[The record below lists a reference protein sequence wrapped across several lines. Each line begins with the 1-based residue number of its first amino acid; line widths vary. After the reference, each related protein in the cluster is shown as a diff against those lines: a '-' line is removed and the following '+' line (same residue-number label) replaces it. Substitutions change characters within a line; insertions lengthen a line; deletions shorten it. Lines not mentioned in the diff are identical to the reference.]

1 MHAKKTLAIMVTVA
15 LMFAVFPALIEP
27 QARIPQEVL
36 AKIDPNLWQQMQSEA
51 GPYTVMVKVKWHPN
65 LEPIKFQHDAVV
77 AELKAEAAE
86 TQAPVIAYL
95 KQKRDAEI
103 LNTFWLCNYILV
115 RADEDT
121 IRELA
126 TFTTVEKV
134 IVNFKIT
141 LPENE
146 AFEYISSSE
155 SIGQAEG
162 SSATWNVEKVRAP
175 EVWETLGLTG
185 EGIKFATT
193 DTGLDISHQDLA
205 NTLFTAD
212 PTDPKYPGGW
222 IEFDSYGN
230 PIWSTPHDTYGHG
243 TATYGLIVGQD
254 KGPFGHVGVAPGA
267 KGLGMHALTL
277 PGGSGTFAQVLAGL
291 QWVIDPFDEDGNHYP
306 PARVSSHSWGA
317 TGYYCDLVEAVE
329 NMYWTGHLCV
339 ASIGNS
345 YEGSSGTP
353 GNYYSVFGVGAT
365 DVNDYVASW
374 SSGEW
379 VYKTDYPCTLPDWWP
394 EKWIKPD
401 VSAPGVDCICPY
413 PGNQYVYWS
422 GTSFSS
428 PHVAGA
434 AILMLSGNPSLT
446 PDEIK
451 EALKATSVWYDRY
464 YPTRP
469 DTRYGWGRIDAYE
482 AVMMVALPQG
492 IRGYVT
498 DAATGAPIYKAKVY
512 CHEMD
517 RAVYTD
523 ENGYYDM
530 RLLPGTYTIT
540 VSRFG
545 YEEQTFTN
553 VEVVANK
560 FTWLNVALT
569 PIPPGYLEGYV
580 YFKPT
585 GIGIPGALV
594 EAIGVPVPVQAETD
608 AEGHFV
614 LAIPPGTYDFK
625 ASAYGFKED
634 IVEDVEIVEGQ
645 TTTVNFYLTQPP
657 VIAVVGDY
665 PSVSGKI
672 TAFLKDKGYIVDVYS
687 TLASVIPNVA
697 KYQAIILNMPRYYG
711 TTTYSDMVNFISATD
726 ANGVGVIWLDSW
738 YSYCAGYDLWYY
750 SYYYGLPIG
759 FSFYRYTTYYYGS
772 YPNVYNYYKVVRED
786 SDILDAWPVGTK
798 IPHDIGGVWHDS
810 AYYYMYTPESD
821 TLRYLAILGFYYY
834 GSYYEY
840 YTSVIKYTRDN
851 NKWVI
856 LTAHA
861 VTPWVDIGG
870 FSDDSKAIFLNSI
883 NWVSKAAVPHAKFVV
898 WGLKAEP
905 KVGLWKDPRTVSVGI
920 KNVGW
925 VEGTDTVE
933 MYVDGVREGTATVT
947 LAPGEYAY
955 PSWTVSRF
963 DVGTYTVKVRHLTTT
978 FIVRAPKIEVTA
990 YEYSTNTPL
999 AGADIYG
1006 YYRKYLAPG
1015 WYEQWSYAYGGYGHS
1030 QFAQPIGDLDGDG
1043 INEVIVGGY
1052 ESLGNGRC
1060 RILNYDVATGTYKE
1074 VYSWTHGGGTYNSPS
1089 GATILDLD
1097 GDGTL
1102 ELVVSWAYSGSND
1115 GVWAYKWDGT
1125 TLTPLDHWYG
1135 GFVFD
1140 VYSDDID
1147 GDGIKD
1153 VLVANAPWGAT
1164 YAHVIVLGWQDGH
1177 FVVKS
1182 SWIHPS
1188 YTSYECMMLWTGD
1201 VNCDGKVDIVVSLAY
1216 SSSYNGGTWGLNW
1229 DPATNTWTYWPIYT
1243 DLINGAPHYGV
1254 VVGDVNG
1261 NGIPEIGIGN
1271 NPSGY
1276 VGAGAVLVEWD
1287 PATNTYKKVWE
1298 GTWPSEYG
1306 IIEAVAIGDA
1316 DNDGNNEFVAGGGY
1330 VHIIGW
1336 DGTKYYEKATITK
1349 TSGLLAGTI
1358 IGDCDSDGLNEIK
1371 ACDIIGYGPG
1381 KEWIFKYSPVPTPS
1395 PTWEFKYFG
1404 TTDANG
1410 KLVFDSPASVVD
1422 VYLFVYKGE
1431 KSAKGYQ
1438 YLLEKDFYIDDD
1450 LSVTYTPHK
1459 NTEAIIVSNLKS
1471 SYLDLFVYQ
1480 HLGITWLQKGN
1491 LPILWPFVG
1500 VKCDPAKIVVTPAT
1514 YTIRHTL
1521 NINDAYG
1528 AWWYYFMAPDRT
1540 VTLSKKQTYSYY
1552 WAGPI
1557 QGFIDITQTNNI
1569 VNINWDATDSCGH
1582 HITGVT
1588 LIEANWLTS
1597 ASATPTTPISIK
1609 PGILEDIEVEVA
1621 KTLEHYPNIALY
1633 TYQNSKRVL
1642 IKSGYVKWY
1651 EKQFSIIVDKN
1662 VKYVTLSFLSGPY
1675 GNPFGPMYVTVIARD
1690 YT

>member
-1 MHAKKTLAIMVTVA
+1 MLSKITLAICIMA
-15 LMFAVFPALIEP
+15 MLIIAVFPAVL
-27 QARIPQEVL
+27 QSHTRIPAEVY
-36 AKIDPNLWQQMQSEA
+36 AKIDPNLWAQMQSEA
-51 GPYTVMVKVKWHPN
+51 GPYIAMVKVKWNPD
-65 LEPIKFQHDAVV
+65 LEPIKFQHDTVI
-77 AELKAEAAE
+77 AELKKEAAE

-115 RADEDT
+115 KAEEST

-126 TFTTVEKV
+126 TFTTVERV
-134 IVNFKIT
+134 IMNFRIT

-146 AFEYISSSE
+146 AFEYASPSE
-155 SIGQAEG
+155 GESAT
-162 SSATWNVEKVRAP
+162 ATWNVEKIRAP
-175 EVWETLGLTG
+175 EVWEVLGLTG

-193 DTGLDISHQDLA
+193 DTGLDITHQDLA
-205 NTLFTAD
+205 DTLFTAD

-230 PIWSTPHDTYGHG
+230 PVWSTPHDTYGHG

-291 QWVIDPFDEDGNHYP
+291 QWVIDPFDEAGNHYP

-317 TGYYCDLVEAVE
+317 TGYYCELVEAVE
-329 NMYWTGHLCV
+329 NMYWAGHLCI

-365 DVNDYVASW
+365 DVNDYVAAW

-379 VYKTDYPCTLPDWWP
+379 VYKTDFPCTLPDWWP

-401 VSAPGVDCICPY
+401 VSAPGVDCVCPY

-434 AILMLSGNPSLT
+434 AILLLSGNPSLT

-451 EALKATSVWYDRY
+451 EALKVTSVWYDRY

-469 DTRYGWGRIDAYE
+469 DTRYGWGRIDAFE
-482 AVMMVALPQG
+482 AAMMVALPQG

-498 DAATGAPIYKAKVY
+498 DATTGAPIYKAKVY

-517 RAVYTD
+517 RTVYTNED
-523 ENGYYDM
+523 GYYDM

-545 YEEQTFTN
+545 YEEQTITGVKV
-553 VEVVANK
+553 VENQ

-569 PIPPGYLEGYV
+569 PLPPGYLEGYV

-585 GIGIPGALV
+585 NIGIPGALV
-594 EAIGVPVPVQAETD
+594 EALNVPMPVQVETD
-608 AEGHFV
+608 ADGHFV

-634 IVEDVEIVEGQ
+634 IVKDVEIVEGQ
-645 TTTVNFYLTQPP
+645 TTFVNFYLTQPP
-657 VIAVVGDY
+657 KVAVVGDY
-665 PSVSGKI
+665 PSKDGKI
-672 TAFLKDKGYIVDVYS
+672 TAFLRDKGYIVDTY
-687 TLASVIPNVA
+687 TTMASVIPYVA
-697 KYQAIILNMPRYYG
+697 EYQCIVLNAPRYYG
-711 TTTYSDMVNFISATD
+711 TSTYSDMANFISATD
-726 ANGVGVIWLDSW
+726 SAGVGVIWLDSW
-738 YSYCAGYDLWYY
+738 WSSTAGYELWYY

-759 FSFYRYTTYYYGS
+759 FSFYRYTNYYYGS
-772 YPNVYNYYKVVRED
+772 YPNVYNYYKVARED
-786 SDILDAWPVGTK
+786 SDILDAWPVGAI

-821 TLRYLAILGFYYY
+821 TLRYLATLGFYYY
-834 GSYYEY
+834 GSYYDY
-840 YTSVIKYTRDN
+840 YTGIIKYTRTN

-861 VTPWVDIGG
+861 ETPWVDIGG
-870 FSDDSKAIFLNSI
+870 FSDDSKAIFMNSI
-883 NWVSKAAVPHAKFVV
+883 NWASKAAVPHAKFVV

-905 KVGLWKDPRTVSVGI
+905 KVGLWKDPRTITVGI

-925 VEGTDTVE
+925 VEGTDKIE
-933 MYVDGVREGTATVT
+933 MYVDTTLEGTATVT
-947 LAPGEYAY
+947 LAPGEHAY
-955 PSWTVSRF
+955 LSWTVSRF
-963 DVGTYTVKVRHLTTT
+963 DVGTYKVTVRHLTTT
-978 FIVRAPKIEVTA
+978 FIVRPPQITVQA
-990 YEYSTNTPL
+990 YEYCTSTPL
-999 AGADIYG
+999 AGADVYG

-1015 WYEQWSYAYGGYGHS
+1015 WFEQWSYTYGGYGHS
-1030 QFAQPIGDLDGDG
+1030 QFAQPVGDIDGDG

-1060 RILNYDVATGTYKE
+1060 RILSYDAAAGTYKE
-1074 VYSWTHGGGTYNSPS
+1074 EYSWTHGGGTYNSPS

-1147 GDGIKD
+1147 GDGLKE
-1153 VLVANAPWGAT
+1153 VLVANAPWGVT
-1164 YAHVIVLGWQDGH
+1164 YAHVVVLGWQDGH
-1177 FVVKS
+1177 FVQKT

-1201 VNCDGKVDIVVSLAY
+1201 VDVDGQIEIVVSLAD
-1216 SSSYNGGTWGLNW
+1216 SYYANGGTWALNW
-1229 DPATNTWTYWPIYT
+1229 DPVTNTWTYTLVYM
-1243 DLINGAPHYGV
+1243 DLINGGTHYGV
-1254 VVGDVNG
+1254 VCGDVNG

-1271 NPSGY
+1271 NPPGY
-1276 VGAGAVLVEWD
+1276 TGAGAVLVEWD
-1287 PATNTYKKVWE
+1287 PTIGTYKKVWE
-1298 GTWPSEYG
+1298 KVWSTEYG
-1306 IIEAVAIGDA
+1306 VIEAVAIGDA
-1316 DNDGNNEFVAGGGY
+1316 DNDGENEFVVGGGY
-1330 VHIIGW
+1330 IHIIGW
-1336 DGTKYYEKATITK
+1336 DGTKYYEEATITR
-1349 TSGLLAGTI
+1349 TSGMLAGTI
-1358 IGDCDSDGLNEIK
+1358 IGDCDSDGKNEIK

-1381 KEWIFKYSPVPTPS
+1381 KEWIFKYAAEPTPS

-1404 TTDANG
+1404 KTDADG
-1410 KLVFDSPASVVD
+1410 KLTFNSPASVVEM
-1422 VYLFVYKGE
+1422 YLFVYKGE
-1431 KSAKGYQ
+1431 KSALGYQ
-1438 YLLEKDFYIDDD
+1438 YLLEKDLYIEDDK
-1450 LSVTYTPHK
+1450 SVTYTPHK

-1471 SYLDLFVYQ
+1471 TYLDLFVYQ
-1480 HLGITWLQKGN
+1480 HLGITWLQKGA
-1491 LPILWPFVG
+1491 LPILWPFIG
-1500 VKCDPAKIVVTPAT
+1500 VKCNPAKIVVTPAT

-1528 AWWYYFMAPDRT
+1528 AWWYYFMAPDRVVT
-1540 VTLSKKQTYSYY
+1540 VNKKQTYSYY

-1557 QGFIDITQTNNI
+1557 QGYIEMTQAGNI
-1569 VNINWDATDSCGH
+1569 VNISWDATDSCGH

-1597 ASATPTTPISIK
+1597 TSETSTIPIPIK
-1609 PGILEDIEVEVA
+1609 PGILEDVEDDVA

-1633 TYQNSKRVL
+1633 TYEGLKRVL
-1642 IKSGYVKWY
+1642 VKSGYVKWE
-1651 EKQFSIIVDKN
+1651 EKQFSITVDKKI
-1662 VKYVTLSFLSGPY
+1662 KYVVLSFLSGPY
-1675 GNPFGPMYVTVIARD
+1675 GNPYGPMYVTVIAKD
-1690 YT
+1690 YA

>member
-1 MHAKKTLAIMVTVA
+1 MRAKKTLTILVTVA
-15 LMFAVFPALIEP
+15 LMFAVFPALIES
-27 QARIPQEVL
+27 QTRIPQEVL

-51 GPYTVMVKVKWHPN
+51 GPYTVMVKVKWHPD

-126 TFTTVEKV
+126 TFTTIEKV
-134 IVNFKIT
+134 IMNFKIT

-155 SIGQAEG
+155 NIKQAEG
-162 SSATWNVEKVRAP
+162 SSATWNVEKIRAP

-205 NTLFTAD
+205 DTLFTAD

-230 PIWSTPHDTYGHG
+230 PVWSTPHDTYGHG

-254 KGPFGHVGVAPGA
+254 KGPYGHVGVAPGA

-464 YPTRP
+464 YPTKP

-492 IRGYVT
+492 VRGYVT
-498 DAATGAPIYKAKVY
+498 DAATGAPIYKAKAY

-517 RAVYTD
+517 RTVYTD

-553 VEVVANK
+553 VEVVANE

-594 EAIGVPVPVQAETD
+594 EALGVPVPVQAETD

-634 IVEDVEIVEGQ
+634 IVEDVEIIEGQ

-657 VIAVVGDY
+657 VVAVVGDY
-665 PSVSGKI
+665 PSVPGKI
-672 TAFLKDKGYIVDVYS
+672 TAFLKDKGYIVDAYT

-697 KYQAIILNMPRYYG
+697 KYQAIILNMPSYYG
-711 TTTYSDMVNFISATD
+711 TTTYSDMANFISATD

-738 YSYCAGYDLWYY
+738 YSYCSGYDLWYY

-759 FSFYRYTTYYYGS
+759 FSFYRYSTYYYGS
-772 YPNVYNYYKVVRED
+772 YPNVYNYYKVIRED

-834 GSYYEY
+834 DSYYEY
-840 YTSVIKYTRDN
+840 YTSVIKYTRTN

-861 VTPWVDIGG
+861 ETPWVDIGG

-898 WGLKAEP
+898 WDLKAEP

-933 MYVDGVREGTATVT
+933 MYVDSTREGTATVT
-947 LAPGEYAY
+947 LAPGEYTY

-978 FIVRAPKIEVTA
+978 FIVRAPKIDVTA

-1030 QFAQPIGDLDGDG
+1030 QFAQPIGDIDGDG

-1060 RILNYDVATGTYKE
+1060 RILSYDATTGTYKE
-1074 VYSWTHGGGTYNSPS
+1074 EYSWTHGGGTYNSPS

-1102 ELVVSWAYSGSND
+1102 ELVVSWSYSGSND

-1140 VYSDDID
+1140 VYSADID
-1147 GDGIKD
+1147 GDGIKE

-1164 YAHVIVLGWQDGH
+1164 YAHVVVLGWQDGH
-1177 FVVKS
+1177 FVEKS
-1182 SWIHPS
+1182 RWIHPS

-1229 DPATNTWTYWPIYT
+1229 DPATSTWTYWPIYT

-1271 NPSGY
+1271 NPPGY
-1276 VGAGAVLVEWD
+1276 TGAGAVLVEWD
-1287 PATNTYKKVWE
+1287 PTTSTYKKVWE

-1358 IGDCDSDGLNEIK
+1358 IGDCDSDGLNEVK
-1371 ACDIIGYGPG
+1371 SCDIIGYGPG

-1404 TTDANG
+1404 TTNANG
-1410 KLVFDSPASVVD
+1410 KVVFDSPASVVEM
-1422 VYLFVYKGE
+1422 YLFVYKGE
-1431 KSAKGYQ
+1431 KSALGYQ
-1438 YLLEKDFYIDDD
+1438 YLLEKDLYIDDD
-1450 LSVTYTPHK
+1450 ISVTYTPHK
-1459 NTEAIIVSNLKS
+1459 KTEAVIVSKPNAKGLEQ
-1471 SYLDLFVYQ
+1471 FQ
-1480 HLGITWLQKGN
+1480 HVGVTWLQKDG
-1491 LPILWPFVG
+1491 LPILWPFTSY
-1500 VKCDPAKIVVTPAT
+1500 KTSPTNIVVTPET
-1514 YTIRHTL
+1514 YVFRHML
-1521 NINDAYG
+1521 NIIDPYG
-1528 AWWYYFMAPDRT
+1528 SWWYYFMAPDRIA
-1540 VTLSKKQTYSYY
+1540 TLKGGQTYSYY
-1552 WAGPI
+1552 FAGPI
-1557 QGFIDITQTNNI
+1557 QGYVTHTQTDSSVTIDWN
-1569 VNINWDATDSCGH
+1569 VWDNYGH
-1582 HITGVT
+1582 QITGISLKEVS
-1588 LIEANWLTS
+1588 WLSTGTTS
-1597 ASATPTTPISIK
+1597 YVPVPIK
-1609 PGILEDIEVEVA
+1609 PLMQKDVEILVGQSINYYPLITLYGA
-1621 KTLEHYPNIALY
+1621 KKSII
-1633 TYQNSKRVL
+1633 V
-1642 IKSGYVKWY
+1642 SGYVQWY
-1651 EKQFSIIVDKN
+1651 EKPA
-1662 VKYVTLSFLSGPY
+1662 YTTVTKPVAYAELSFMSGPY
-1675 GNPFGPMYVTVIARD
+1675 GNPTARMYVTVI
-1690 YT
+1690 TEQ

>member
-1 MHAKKTLAIMVTVA
+1 MLSKITLAICIMA
-15 LMFAVFPALIEP
+15 MLIIAVFPAVL
-27 QARIPQEVL
+27 QSHTRIPAEVY
-36 AKIDPNLWQQMQSEA
+36 AKIDPNLWAQMQSEA
-51 GPYTVMVKVKWHPN
+51 GPYIAMVKVKWNPD
-65 LEPIKFQHDAVV
+65 LEPIKFQHDTVI
-77 AELKAEAAE
+77 AELKKEAAE

-115 RADEDT
+115 KAEEST

-126 TFTTVEKV
+126 TFTTVERV
-134 IVNFKIT
+134 IMNFRIT

-146 AFEYISSSE
+146 AFEYASPSE
-155 SIGQAEG
+155 GESAT
-162 SSATWNVEKVRAP
+162 ATWNVEKIRAP
-175 EVWETLGLTG
+175 EVWEVLGLTG

-193 DTGLDISHQDLA
+193 DTGLDITHQDLA
-205 NTLFTAD
+205 DTLFTAD

-230 PIWSTPHDTYGHG
+230 PVWSTPHDTYGHG

-291 QWVIDPFDEDGNHYP
+291 QWVIDPFDEAGNHYP

-317 TGYYCDLVEAVE
+317 TGYYCELVEAVE
-329 NMYWTGHLCV
+329 NMYWAGHLCI

-365 DVNDYVASW
+365 DVNDYVAAW

-379 VYKTDYPCTLPDWWP
+379 VYKTDFPCTLPDWWP

-401 VSAPGVDCICPY
+401 VSAPGVDCVCPY

-434 AILMLSGNPSLT
+434 AILLLSGNPSLT

-451 EALKATSVWYDRY
+451 EALKVTSVWYDRY

-469 DTRYGWGRIDAYE
+469 DTRYGWGRIDAFE
-482 AVMMVALPQG
+482 AAMMVALPQG

-498 DAATGAPIYKAKVY
+498 DATTGAPIYKAKVY

-517 RAVYTD
+517 RTVYTNED
-523 ENGYYDM
+523 GYYDM

-545 YEEQTFTN
+545 YEEQTITGVKV
-553 VEVVANK
+553 VENQ

-569 PIPPGYLEGYV
+569 PLPPGYLEGYV

-585 GIGIPGALV
+585 NIGIPGALV
-594 EAIGVPVPVQAETD
+594 EALNVPMPVQVETD
-608 AEGHFV
+608 ADGHFV

-634 IVEDVEIVEGQ
+634 IVKDVEIVEGQ
-645 TTTVNFYLTQPP
+645 TTFVNFYLTQPP
-657 VIAVVGDY
+657 KVAVVGDY
-665 PSVSGKI
+665 PSKDGKI
-672 TAFLKDKGYIVDVYS
+672 TAFLRDKGYIVDTY
-687 TLASVIPNVA
+687 TTMASVIPYVA
-697 KYQAIILNMPRYYG
+697 EYQCIVLNAPRYYG
-711 TTTYSDMVNFISATD
+711 TSTYSDMANFISATD
-726 ANGVGVIWLDSW
+726 SAGVGVIWLDSW
-738 YSYCAGYDLWYY
+738 WSSTAGYELWYY

-759 FSFYRYTTYYYGS
+759 FSFYRYTNYYYGS
-772 YPNVYNYYKVVRED
+772 YPNVYNYYKVARED
-786 SDILDAWPVGTK
+786 SDILDAWPVGAI

-821 TLRYLAILGFYYY
+821 TLRYLATLGFYYY
-834 GSYYEY
+834 GSYYDY
-840 YTSVIKYTRDN
+840 YTGIIKYTRTN

-861 VTPWVDIGG
+861 ETPWVDIGG
-870 FSDDSKAIFLNSI
+870 FSDDSKAIFMNSI
-883 NWVSKAAVPHAKFVV
+883 NWASKAAVPHAKFVV

-905 KVGLWKDPRTVSVGI
+905 KVGLWKDPRTITVGI

-925 VEGTDTVE
+925 VEGTDKIE
-933 MYVDGVREGTATVT
+933 MYVDTTLEGTATVT
-947 LAPGEYAY
+947 LAPGEHAY
-955 PSWTVSRF
+955 LSWTVSRF
-963 DVGTYTVKVRHLTTT
+963 DVGTYKVTVRHLTTT
-978 FIVRAPKIEVTA
+978 FIVRPPQITVQA
-990 YEYSTNTPL
+990 YEYCTSTPL
-999 AGADIYG
+999 AGADVYG

-1015 WYEQWSYAYGGYGHS
+1015 WFEQWSYTYGGYGHS
-1030 QFAQPIGDLDGDG
+1030 QFAQPVGDIDGDG

-1060 RILNYDVATGTYKE
+1060 RILSYDAAAGTYKE
-1074 VYSWTHGGGTYNSPS
+1074 EYSWTHGGGTYNSPS

-1147 GDGIKD
+1147 GDGLKE
-1153 VLVANAPWGAT
+1153 VLVANAPWGVT
-1164 YAHVIVLGWQDGH
+1164 YAHVVVLGWQDGH
-1177 FVVKS
+1177 FVQKT

-1201 VNCDGKVDIVVSLAY
+1201 VDVDGQIEIVVSLAD
-1216 SSSYNGGTWGLNW
+1216 SYYANGGTWALNW
-1229 DPATNTWTYWPIYT
+1229 DPVTNTWTYTLVYM
-1243 DLINGAPHYGV
+1243 DLINGGTHYGV
-1254 VVGDVNG
+1254 VCGDVNG

-1271 NPSGY
+1271 NPPGY
-1276 VGAGAVLVEWD
+1276 TGAGAVLVEWD
-1287 PATNTYKKVWE
+1287 PTIGTYKKVWE
-1298 GTWPSEYG
+1298 KVWSTEYG
-1306 IIEAVAIGDA
+1306 VIEAVAIGDA
-1316 DNDGNNEFVAGGGY
+1316 DNDGENEFVVGGGY
-1330 VHIIGW
+1330 IHIIGW
-1336 DGTKYYEKATITK
+1336 DGTKYYEEATITR
-1349 TSGLLAGTI
+1349 TSGMLAGTI
-1358 IGDCDSDGLNEIK
+1358 IGDCDSDGKNEIK

-1381 KEWIFKYSPVPTPS
+1381 KEWIFKYAAEPTPS

-1404 TTDANG
+1404 KTDADG
-1410 KLVFDSPASVVD
+1410 KLTFNSPASVVEM
-1422 VYLFVYKGE
+1422 YLFVYKGE
-1431 KSAKGYQ
+1431 KSALGYQ
-1438 YLLEKDFYIDDD
+1438 YLLEKDLYIEDDK
-1450 LSVTYTPHK
+1450 SVTYTPHK

-1471 SYLDLFVYQ
+1471 TYLDLFVYQ
-1480 HLGITWLQKGN
+1480 HLGITWLQKGA
-1491 LPILWPFVG
+1491 LPILWPFIG
-1500 VKCDPAKIVVTPAT
+1500 VKCNPAKIVVTPAT

-1528 AWWYYFMAPDRT
+1528 AWWYYFMAPDRVVT
-1540 VTLSKKQTYSYY
+1540 VNKKQTYSYY

-1557 QGFIDITQTNNI
+1557 QGYIEMTQAGNI
-1569 VNINWDATDSCGH
+1569 VNISWDATDSCGH

-1597 ASATPTTPISIK
+1597 TSETSTIPIPIK
-1609 PGILEDIEVEVA
+1609 PGILEDVEADVA

-1633 TYQNSKRVL
+1633 TYEGLKRVL
-1642 IKSGYVKWY
+1642 VKSGYVKWE
-1651 EKQFSIIVDKN
+1651 EKQFSITVDKKI
-1662 VKYVTLSFLSGPY
+1662 KYVVLSFLSGPY
-1675 GNPFGPMYVTVIARD
+1675 GNPYGPMYVTVIAKD
-1690 YT
+1690 YA